1 MARMAGYAYK
11 AELGE
16 GVDDPDAGLLHEQCC
31 FIMKSKIRSQALR
44 TLLDL
49 QPYQYHSE
57 PTRNPPAAWDYCL
70 KDETMLEGAEKHSF
84 GERPAPFKDKG
95 LTEEEKDA
103 LHLQAREAVKRGAD
117 EEWFHETPE
126 RRKFFRGTG
135 HQVKRDALECMRPS
149 QQPRD
154 LEIYLFYGG
163 TGLGKT
169 AVIKAMAHLCDVD
182 LWENPADDRPVGST
196 FPHYNRQIWAL
207 FDDFDGYANF
217 RSFLRIIDKY
227 NRIVDK
233 KYGNPV
239 FKPNKIFI
247 TADMPP
253 GKEDGTWEEVEVI
266 GEDGRLT
273 RVMRLIPA
281 EHQGWKWGTDPNP
294 FNRHILLDH
303 QLAQF
308 IRRVDHV
315 YEFKG
320 PVGTVNRPP
329 MPNHSSRRQLGRLV
343 LANGA
348 VVEPVYPP
356 LPALP
361 QPPAVVAP
369 PVVPDPAVPQ
379 DELVEIAGRQVPV
392 LQWLAAAAQDEIA
405 AHLQV

>member
-1 MARMAGYAYK
+1 MSGWAYK

-16 GVDDPDAGLLHEQCC
+16 GVDDPDAGLLHEQCF

-57 PTRNPPAAWDYCL
+57 PCRNPPAAWDYCL
-70 KDETMLEGAEKHSF
+70 KDETMLEGAEKISH

-95 LTEEEKDA
+95 MTEAERDT
-103 LHLQAREAVKRGAD
+103 LHVAARDAVKRGAD
-117 EEWFHETPE
+117 EEWFHETPD

-135 HQVKRDALECMRPS
+135 HQVKRDALELVRPS

-154 LEIYLFYGG
+154 LEVYLFYGD

-169 AVIKAMAHLCDVD
+169 AVIKAMAHLCEVD
-182 LWENPADDRPVGST
+182 LWENPADDNPVGKS

-217 RSFLRIIDKY
+217 RAFIRLIDRY
-227 NRIVDK
+227 ERVVDK
-233 KYGNPV
+233 KYGNPI
-239 FKPNKIFI
+239 FRPIKIFI
-247 TADMPP
+247 TADNPP
-253 GKEDGTWEEVEVI
+253 GPRPGTWEEVI
-266 GEDGRLT
+266 DQDGNRIQQ
-273 RVMRLIPA
+273 LIPD
-281 EHQGWKWGTDPNP
+281 EHLGWKWGTDPNP
-294 FNRHILLDH
+294 ANRHVLPEKCL
-303 QLAQF
+303 QQF
-308 IRRVDHV
+308 IRRVPFI

-329 MPNHSSRRQLGRLV
+329 MPNHSSRRQLGRVTLE
-343 LANGA
+343 NGA

-361 QPPAVVAP
+361 LPLAAPPAAALDHAAP
-369 PVVPDPAVPQ
+369 LDDV
-379 DELVEIAGRQVPV
+379 VEIGGRPVPV
-392 LQWLAAAAQDEIA
+392 LQWLAAAAADEIA
-405 AHLQV
+405 EHLQA